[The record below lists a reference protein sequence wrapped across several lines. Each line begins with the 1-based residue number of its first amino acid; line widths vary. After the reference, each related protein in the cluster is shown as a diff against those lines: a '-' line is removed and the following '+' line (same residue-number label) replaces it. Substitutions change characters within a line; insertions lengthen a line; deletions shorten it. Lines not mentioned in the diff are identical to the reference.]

1 MSHCYKVL
9 LHATL
14 RVGFSDAQCG
24 FTSVRADRA
33 CPLLARTE
41 DPGWFFDTELLVL
54 AERDGL
60 RIHEVP
66 VDWTDDSD
74 SRADVVT
81 TALADLRG
89 IVRLDG
95 GRQLARFVGVGVA
108 CTVAYVLLYLA
119 LRVAMPAQAANAV
132 SQLVT
137 ALANTAMNR
146 RFTFGVRGRRH
157 AVRHQAR
164 GLLAF
169 GAGLLLTSG
178 ALAALHAISPRPG
191 RDAEVIALV
200 GANLLATILRFVL
213 YRSWVFGARTTP
225 PEPAQ
230 AGPGQPNGDAR

>member
-1 MSHCYKVL
+1 
-9 LHATL
+9 
-14 RVGFSDAQCG
+14 VGFSDTQCG
-24 FTSVRADRA
+24 FTALRADRA
-33 CPLLARTE
+33 RRLLALTE
-41 DPGWFFDTELLVL
+41 DPGWFFDTELLVR

-74 SRADVVT
+74 SRVDVVT
-81 TALADLRG
+81 TALADLCG
-89 IVRLDG
+89 IARPGG

-119 LRVAMPAQAANAV
+119 LRTAMSAQAANAV

-178 ALAALHAISPRPG
+178 ALAALHAVSASPG

-213 YRSWVFGARTTP
+213 YRSWVFRSRTTP
-225 PEPAQ
+225 PPPAQ
-230 AGPGQPNGDAR
+230 AGRGQPHKGAR